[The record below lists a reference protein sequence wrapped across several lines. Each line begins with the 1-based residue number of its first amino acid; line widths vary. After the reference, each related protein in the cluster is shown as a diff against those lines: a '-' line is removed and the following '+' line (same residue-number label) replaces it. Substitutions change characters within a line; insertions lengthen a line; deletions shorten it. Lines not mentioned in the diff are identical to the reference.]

1 LAIYLYIS
9 IEGEKGQREK
19 KERETKKSHKEGEI
33 EKERGSAI
41 VSKQAIQGILLSLIY
56 FLQFIYD
63 GFLTFLFDLHAAIF
77 VSLVL
82 FNG

>member
-1 LAIYLYIS
+1 MRD
-9 IEGEKGQREK
+9 RERK
-19 KERETKKSHKEGEI
+19 RKCQC
-33 EKERGSAI
+33 
-41 VSKQAIQGILLSLIY
+41 KQASNSKVFYCLWFN

-77 VSLVL
+77 VSLIL